1 MIKIPHINILTPPIK
16 DPFKQPAKPKS
27 TGTGSGS
34 GATPSFE
41 SIFEEMLK
49 RYLPETVSFTPL
61 GEDVLRET
69 ISNWL
74 RPAYEQAIRSRRE
87 RTERQN
93 AELDADAWARGM
105 GASTYVTD
113 VKDRAFRSEAQDVSD
128 LESDYASA
136 LAGQLYDAMR
146 AQQEQKIA
154 VDQFNAEQINHARE
168 RAADEAQALYSAY
181 LAAGGGSGKG
191 VQQTPGSF
199 LEALLAGID
208 PSQNGAPQ
216 TDDTAKVDYK
226 PAVSAQSGAARP
238 PLCGRRRVRAAQRGD
253 PRRHRTGGIR
263 AVEEAVPG
271 RINPKEARRLSR
283 AFLRATAGLQRKLRN
298 QPFGDSQSAR
308 DMIY

>member
-128 LESDYASA
+128 LESDYVSA

-181 LAAGGGSGKG
+181 LAAGGGGSGKG

-208 PSQNGAPQ
+208 PSQNSAPQ
-216 TDDTAKVDYK
+216 ADDTAKVDYK
-226 PAVSAQSGAARP
+226 TAAN
-238 PLCGRRRVRAAQRGD
+238 LLS
-253 PRRHRTGGIR
+253 
-263 AVEEAVPG
+263 
-271 RINPKEARRLSR
+271 RLSPEQR
-283 AFLRATAGLQRKLRN
+283 ARLYAGDGEFARHNAEILAGIGQEAYEQLKKLF
-298 QPFGDSQSAR
+298 PAG
-308 DMIY
+308 